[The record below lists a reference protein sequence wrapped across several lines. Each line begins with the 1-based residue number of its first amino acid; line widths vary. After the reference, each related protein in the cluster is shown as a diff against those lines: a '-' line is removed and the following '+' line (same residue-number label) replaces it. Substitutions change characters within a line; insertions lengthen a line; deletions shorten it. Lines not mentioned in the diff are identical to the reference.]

1 MEFIDRPIWK
11 SYQLIKQYFP
21 NSYMDDFFKQ
31 LSMLSESDPEV
42 QSCDGLY
49 IDVMWENLTLSIA
62 DHSYSISHKEFHYFD
77 NATDA
82 LDYIKMIDDK
92 LI

>member
-1 MEFIDRPIWK
+1 MNFIDRPIWK
-11 SYQLIKQYFP
+11 SYQLIKQHFP
-21 NSYMDDFFKQ
+21 NSCMDDFFKQ
-31 LSMLSESDPEV
+31 LSILSKSDPEI

-49 IDVMWENLTLSIA
+49 IDVMWENLTLSIT
-62 DHSYSISHKEFHYFD
+62 DNSYSISHEEFHYFD

-82 LDYIKMIDDK
+82 LDYIKMIHDK